1 MVYERNLQKLLVLS
15 LWINETLTNRE
26 NNNNQLIIT
35 KNQFNNLTHFL
46 IIVY

>member
-1 MVYERNLQKLLVLS
+1 MFYERNLQKLLVLS
-15 LWINETLTNRE
+15 LWINETLTNRK
-26 NNNNQLIIT
+26 NNNNQLTVI